1 MAMSDLKSNKSL
13 QFIVGA
19 GVLYV
24 AYIVLIREGWLA
36 WMLSDPE
43 EAEAFGDSSQ
53 LLLAIV
59 SACVSFTQLIGLL
72 TIGVVCNVIPHAS
85 AFMDF
90 VGKQLR
96 LSIQKLK
103 AGADKNKADW
113 DWRPL
118 AAIAL
123 SYALWTGGQI
133 QDMWS
138 LLLDAIPHRIEN
150 AESKPEFL
158 IFSSDSASA
167 TDGQLSVINSLLV
180 EDMLESEGVE
190 RRSYDS
196 EQTASNAEPW
206 VAQAMEAAPDDKN
219 TMIMLYKNGRA
230 TIDEIPSS
238 IEEMQ
243 EVIGAW

>member
-1 MAMSDLKSNKSL
+1 MTSIKQNSTF

-19 GVLYV
+19 CTLYV
-24 AYIVLIREGWLA
+24 AYVVLIREGWLG
-36 WMLSDPE
+36 WFLSDPE
-43 EAEAFGDSSQ
+43 EAEGFGDSSQ
-53 LLLAIV
+53 LLIAVI
-59 SACVSFTQLIGLL
+59 SALVSFTQLCGIV
-72 TIGVVCNVIPHAS
+72 TIGVVSGILPHVQD
-85 AFMDF
+85 FMEFAVDQI
-90 VGKQLR
+90 KR
-96 LSIQKLK
+96 LIAKLK

-123 SYALWTGGQI
+123 SYVLWTGGQI

-167 TDGQLSVINSLLV
+167 TDGQLSVINSLIV
-180 EDMLESEGVE
+180 EDMLEAEGVE

-196 EQTASNAEPW
+196 EQSASNAEPW